1 MGLSPMSANLSR
13 AAAPRF
19 AHASAGTG
27 APINDCHTINPLR
40 QCSPTGR
47 FANRLPFKSHSAHRA
62 RRKRQRLPP
71 SLLIESA
78 SDLDPAPPL
87 QSAPRRFRSRLATIR
102 PEPSLSFSKDPSS
115 DRDGHI

>member
-1 MGLSPMSANLSR
+1 MRGAKPGAGSASINRRWSMKTMGLSPMSANLSR

-47 FANRLPFKSHSAHRA
+47 FANRLPFKSHSAPR
-62 RRKRQRLPP
+62 PP
-71 SLLIESA
+71 QTPAA
-78 SDLDPAPPL
+78 S
-87 QSAPRRFRSRLATIR
+87 S
-102 PEPSLSFSKDPSS
+102 
-115 DRDGHI
+115 